1 MLPLGMSQETLD
13 ALKAIRAR
21 GGNTAYKDI
30 NTGLGYQWY
39 DLQPLVD
46 RTFPQITP
54 LISEVPR
61 LQGDGG
67 SSTNWKE
74 IYKINAA
81 NLSPGVSERNR
92 NATVQTLLR
101 NHFAPYAE
109 LGFEDFVTWKSEL
122 EAGKLT
128 PEVKAVAV
136 EDLFY
141 ASRQAE
147 EVVLLWGNTGLTS
160 GGNGVALGT
169 APTPVAALVAGGS
182 LTAQSTTIWVA
193 ALTPEGF
200 SNSTVA
206 GGVGASI
213 TRQNVGGTT
222 DTYGGGSSNISAA
235 SNAVTTTGGNLSV
248 SGTVAV
254 VPGAVAYAWFIGL
267 TSGGTA
273 TARLAAITTINSVI
287 ITANPAVTVPLS
299 GYTVLASGCSQDNS
313 GNALVFD
320 GMMTQTIA
328 GYLSGSAAV
337 WNAQATGTAGTGT
350 GLTYDGAGG
359 IVEIEADFLQFWN
372 ASRLIPDEI
381 LVSGQELKNIL
392 QLIINGGGASLYRL
406 NLDGNAQRNGV
417 SAGSLIRSYLGKFAM
432 GGGHEVMIT
441 LHPNMPAGT
450 ILYRTKQLPYRIQN
464 MRNTFNVRTLQEWR
478 QIDWPIVQR
487 SWDYGVYVTETAEM
501 HFSPGFGV
509 RTNIANIG

>member
-1 MLPLGMSQETLD
+1 MLPLGVTSETLE
-13 ALKAIRAR
+13 ALKSLRAR
-21 GGNTAYKDI
+21 GGVAYKDI

-39 DLQPLVD
+39 DLQSLVD

-61 LQGDGG
+61 MAGDGG

-74 IYKINAA
+74 VYAINAG

-101 NHFAPYAE
+101 QHFAPYAE

-128 PEVKAVAV
+128 PEVKALAV

-147 EVVLLWGNTGLTS
+147 EKVLLWGNTGLTS
-160 GGNGVALGT
+160 GGNGVPLGI
-169 APTPVAALVAGGS
+169 APTPVAVLVAGGA
-182 LTAQSTTIWVA
+182 LTAQATEVWVA

-200 SNSTVA
+200 FNSTVA
-206 GGVGASI
+206 GGVPTSI

-222 DTYGGGSSNISAA
+222 DTYGGGSSQISAA
-235 SNAVTTTGGNLSV
+235 SNAVTTAGGNLAV
-248 SGTVAV
+248 SASCAV
-254 VPGAVAYAWFIGL
+254 VKGAVAYAWFIGA
-267 TSGGTA
+267 SAGGA
-273 TARLAAITTINSVI
+273 AAARLAAITTINSVL
-287 ITANPAVTVPLS
+287 ITANPTVTTPLS
-299 GYTVLASGCSQDNS
+299 GFTVLAAGCSADNS
-313 GNALVFD
+313 GNGLEFD
-320 GMMTQTIA
+320 GMMTQTLA
-328 GYLSGSAAV
+328 GNGIFAY
-337 WNAQATGTAGTGT
+337 QATGVNGTGT

-359 IVEIEADFLQFWN
+359 IVEIEADFLNFWN
-372 ASRLIPDEI
+372 TSRLIPDEI
-381 LVSGQELKNIL
+381 LVSGQELQNIL

-406 NLDGNAQRNGV
+406 NLDGNAMRQGI
-417 SAGSLIRSYLGKFAM
+417 SAGNLIRSYLGKFAM

-478 QIDWPIVQR
+478 QIDWPITQR

-501 HFSPGFGV
+501 HASFAFGC
-509 RTNIANIG
+509 RTNIGNIG

>member
-1 MLPLGMSQETLD
+1 MLPLGMTSETLE

-61 LQGDGG
+61 LAGDGG
-67 SSTNWKE
+67 DSTHWKE
-74 IYKINAA
+74 VYQINAA

-109 LGFEDFVTWKSEL
+109 LGFEDYVTWKSEL

-147 EVVLLWGNTGLTS
+147 EKVLLWGNTGNVS
-160 GGNGVALGT
+160 GGNGLPLGI
-169 APTPVAALVAGGS
+169 APTPVAALVAGGA
-182 LTAQSTTIWVA
+182 LTAQATEVWVA

-200 SNSTVA
+200 FNSTVA
-206 GGVGASI
+206 GGVPTQI
-213 TRQNVGGTT
+213 TRNNVGGTQ
-222 DTYGGGSSNISAA
+222 DIYGGGSSQISAA
-235 SNAVTTTGGNLSV
+235 SNSVTTAGGNLSV
-248 SGTVAV
+248 SAYCAV
-254 VPGAVAYAWFIGL
+254 VPGAVAYAWFIGAAA
-267 TSGGTA
+267 GGAA
-273 TARLAAITTINSVI
+273 TARLAAITTINSVL
-287 ITANPAVTVPLS
+287 ITANPTVTTPLP
-299 GYTVLASGCSQDNS
+299 GNTVLASGCSQDNS
-313 GNALVFD
+313 GNALEFD
-320 GMMTQTIA
+320 GMMTQALA
-328 GYLSGSAAV
+328 GSGIFGY
-337 WNAQATGTAGTGT
+337 QATGTPGTGT

-359 IVEIEADFLQFWN
+359 IVEIEADFLNFWN
-372 ASRLIPDEI
+372 TSRLIPDDI

-406 NLDGNAQRNGV
+406 NLDGLNTRTGGIA
-417 SAGSLIRSYLGKFAM
+417 AGNLIRSYLGKFAM
-432 GGGHEVMIT
+432 GGGHEVTIS

-478 QIDWPIVQR
+478 QIDWPITQR

>member
-1 MLPLGMSQETLD
+1 MLPLGMSQETLE

-21 GGNTAYKDI
+21 GGRTAYKDI

-46 RTFPQITP
+46 RTFAQITP
-54 LISEVPR
+54 LITDVPR
-61 LQGDGG
+61 LSGDGG
-67 SSTNWKE
+67 DSTHWKE
-74 IYKINAA
+74 IYAINAN

-92 NATVQTLLR
+92 NATIVTQLR

-147 EVVLLWGNTGLTS
+147 EKVLLWGNTGLTS
-160 GGNGVALGT
+160 GGNGLPLAT
-169 APTPVAALVAGGS
+169 APTPVATLVAGGA
-182 LTAQSTTIWVA
+182 LTAQATSVWVA

-200 SNSTVA
+200 FNSSVL
-206 GGVGASI
+206 GGVPALI
-213 TRQNVGGTT
+213 TRNNVGGTT
-222 DTYGGGSSNISAA
+222 DTYGGGSSQISAA
-235 SNAVTTTGGNLSV
+235 SNSVTTAGGNLAV
-248 SGTVAV
+248 SAHCAV
-254 VPGAVAYAWFIGL
+254 VKGAVAYAWFIGL
-267 TSGGTA
+267 TGSGAGA
-273 TARLAAITTINSVI
+273 AKLAAITTINSVL
-287 ITANPAVTVPLS
+287 ITANPAGAQFAASLS
-299 GYTVLASGCSQDNS
+299 ADNS
-313 GNALVFD
+313 GNGLIFD
-320 GMMTQTIA
+320 GLLTQTLA
-328 GYLSGSAAV
+328 GSGLFAS
-337 WNAQATGTAGTGT
+337 QATGVDGTGT

-359 IVEIEADFLQFWN
+359 IVEIETDFQAFWDT
-372 ASRLIPDEI
+372 SKLIPDEI
-381 LVSGQELKNIL
+381 IVAGQELKNITNK
-392 QLIINGGGASLYRL
+392 IFAGGGAPLYRL
-406 NLDGNAQRNGV
+406 NLDGNSKRDGV
-417 SAGSLIRSYLGKFAM
+417 VAGNLIRQYLGKFAM
-432 GGGHEVMIT
+432 GGGHEVTIT

-501 HFSPGFGV
+501 HASFAFGA
-509 RTNIANIG
+509 RSNIANV

>member
-1 MLPLGMSQETLD
+1 MLPLGMTSETLE
-13 ALKAIRAR
+13 ALKAIRQR
-21 GGNTAYKDI
+21 GGTAYKDI

-46 RTFPQITP
+46 RTFAQITP

-61 LQGDGG
+61 LPGDGG
-67 SSTNWKE
+67 DSTHWKE
-74 IYKINAA
+74 IYKINAS

-141 ASRQAE
+141 ASRQSE
-147 EVVLLWGNTGLTS
+147 EQVLLWGNTGLTN
-160 GGNGVALGT
+160 GGNGLPLTT
-169 APTPVAALVAGGS
+169 APTPVAALVAGGA
-182 LTAQSTTIWVA
+182 LTAQATSVWVA

-200 SNSTVA
+200 FNSSVLS
-206 GGVGASI
+206 GVPTLV
-213 TRQNVGGTT
+213 TRNNVGGTV
-222 DTYGGGSSNISAA
+222 DTYGGGSSQISAA
-235 SNAVTTTGGNLSV
+235 SNSVTTSGGNLAV
-248 SGTVAV
+248 SAYCAV
-254 VPGAVAYAWFIGL
+254 VKGAAAYVWFIGA
-267 TSGGTA
+267 TSGGA
-273 TARLAAITTINSVI
+273 AAAKLAAITTINSVLI
-287 ITANPAVTVPLS
+287 QANPAGTQFA
-299 GYTVLASGCSQDNS
+299 ASCSADNS
-313 GNALVFD
+313 GNALEFD
-320 GMMTQTIA
+320 GMLTQTLA
-328 GYLSGSAAV
+328 GNGLFAS
-337 WNAQATGTAGTGT
+337 QATGTPGSGTP
-350 GLTYDGAGG
+350 LTYDGAGG
-359 IVEIEADFLQFWN
+359 IVEIETDFEAFWDT
-372 ASRLIPDEI
+372 SRLIPDEI

-392 QLIINGGGASLYRL
+392 TKIINGGGASLYRL
-406 NLDGNAQRNGV
+406 NLDGNAMRNGV

-432 GGGHEVMIT
+432 AGGHEVMIT

-478 QIDWPIVQR
+478 QIDWPITQR

-501 HFSPGFGV
+501 HASFAFGS
-509 RTNIANIG
+509 RTNIPNA

>member
-1 MLPLGMSQETLD
+1 MLPLGMTQETLE

-21 GGNTAYKDI
+21 GGTAYKDV

-46 RTFPQITP
+46 RTFANITP

-61 LQGDGG
+61 MSGDGG
-67 SSTNWKE
+67 DSTHWKE
-74 IYKINAA
+74 VYQINAG

-122 EAGKLT
+122 EAGRLT

-147 EVVLLWGNTGLTS
+147 ERVLLWGNTGLTS
-160 GGNGVALGT
+160 GGNGLPLAT
-169 APTPVAALVAGGS
+169 APTPVATLVAGGS
-182 LTAQSTTIWVA
+182 LTAQATAVWVA

-200 SNSTVA
+200 FNSSVA
-206 GGVGASI
+206 GGIPTLI
-213 TRQNVGGTT
+213 TRNNVGGTT
-222 DTYGGGSSNISAA
+222 DTYGGGSSQISAT
-235 SNAVTTTGGNLSV
+235 SNVVTTTGGNLSV
-248 SGTVAV
+248 SAHVAV
-254 VPGAVAYAWFIGL
+254 VKGAAGYAWFIGP
-267 TSGGTA
+267 SGSAA
-273 TARLAAITTINSVI
+273 TARLAAITTINSVL
-287 ITANPAVTVPLS
+287 ITANPAVTTP
-299 GYTVLASGCSQDNS
+299 GAGFTVLASGASQDNS
-313 GNALVFD
+313 GNGLIFD
-320 GMMTQTIA
+320 GMLTQTLA
-328 GYLSGSAAV
+328 GNGLYAF
-337 WNAQATGTAGTGT
+337 QATGTDGTGT

-359 IVEIEADFLQFWN
+359 IVEIETDFQAFWDT
-372 ASRLIPDEI
+372 SRLIPDEI
-381 LVSGQELKNIL
+381 IVAGQELKNITNK
-392 QLIINGGGASLYRL
+392 IFAGGGAPLYRL
-406 NLDGNAQRNGV
+406 NLDGNNANRGGV
-417 SAGSLIRSYLGKFAM
+417 GGNLIRQYLGKFAM
-432 GGGHEVMIT
+432 GGGHEVTIT

-501 HFSPGFGV
+501 HASFAFGA
-509 RTNIANIG
+509 RTNIANV

>member
-1 MLPLGMSQETLD
+1 MLPLGVTSETLE

-21 GGNTAYKDI
+21 GGTAYKDI

-39 DLQPLVD
+39 DLQSLVD

-61 LQGDGG
+61 LAGDGG

-74 IYKINAA
+74 VYAINAN

-92 NATVQTLLR
+92 NATIATLLR
-101 NHFAPYAE
+101 PHFAPYAE
-109 LGFEDFVTWKSEL
+109 LGFEDFVTWRSEL

-128 PEVKAVAV
+128 PEVKALAV

-147 EVVLLWGNTGLTS
+147 EKVLLWGNTGLVS
-160 GGNGVALGT
+160 GGNGIPLGT

-182 LTAQSTTIWVA
+182 LTAQATSVWVA

-200 SNSTVA
+200 FNSTVL
-206 GGVGASI
+206 GGVPTLV
-213 TRQNVGGTT
+213 TRPNVGGTT
-222 DTYGGGSSNISAA
+222 DTYGGGSSQISAA
-235 SNAVTTTGGNLSV
+235 SNSQTTTGGNLAISA
-248 SGTVAV
+248 TVAV
-254 VPGAVAYAWFIGL
+254 VKGAVAYAWFIGS
-267 TSGGTA
+267 TAGGA
-273 TARLAAITTINSVI
+273 AAAKLAAITTINSVL
-287 ITANPAVTVPLS
+287 ITANPTGSQFA
-299 GYTVLASGCSQDNS
+299 ASCSQDNS
-313 GNALVFD
+313 GNGLIYD
-320 GMMTQTIA
+320 GMMTQALA
-328 GYLSGSAAV
+328 GSGLFSF
-337 WNAQATGTAGTGT
+337 QATGTAGTGT

-359 IVEIEADFLQFWN
+359 IEEIESDFLNFWN
-372 ASRLIPDEI
+372 TSRLIPDEI
-381 LVSGQELKNIL
+381 LVSGQELQNIL

-406 NLDGNAQRNGV
+406 NLDGNAMRNGV

-450 ILYRTKQLPYRIQN
+450 ILYRTKNLPYRIQN

-478 QIDWPIVQR
+478 QIDWPITQR

-501 HFSPGFGV
+501 HFSPAFGI
-509 RTNIANIG
+509 RCNIANIG